1 MREILKDK
9 IDLLVNLLSGLQ
21 IGLIVKH
28 QADFNQIRYSD
39 VRNCGQLRKKMKSAG
54 WALQSP
60 ISYENSDARVGKSF
74 CDFAAKQMDPLLI
87 WVRKEAHV
95 NKWSRISTRD
105 IYRKVGSLWLCTRND
120 IFHAVIVDKREPVN
134 GRALP
139 NVFQWRRGWTKI
151 WCQALPPV
159 LDGQ

>member
-1 MREILKDK
+1 MSEIVKAK
-9 IDLLVNLLSGLQ
+9 IDLLINILSGLQ
-21 IGLIVKH
+21 MGLIVKH
-28 QADFNQIRYSD
+28 QADFNRIRYGG

-87 WVRKEAHV
+87 CVGKKAQVVE
-95 NKWSRISTRD
+95 NLDSRYIQE
-105 IYRKVGSLWLCTRND
+105 GWLILTWND

-151 WCQALPPV
+151 WCQALPPPPLPPV
-159 LDGQ
+159 LGEQ